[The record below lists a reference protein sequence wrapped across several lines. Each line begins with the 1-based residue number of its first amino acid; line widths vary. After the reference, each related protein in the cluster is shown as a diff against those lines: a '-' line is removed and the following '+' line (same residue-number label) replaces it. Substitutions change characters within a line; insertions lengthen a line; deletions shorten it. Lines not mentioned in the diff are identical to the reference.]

1 MAVLIASDLHK
12 DIAGKPLLRGVS
24 FKLERRER
32 MTIAGR
38 NGAGKTTLLRML
50 SGEESID
57 RGELSR
63 AKGVRVA
70 LHDQRPPRE
79 RGMALREYVLSGCA
93 LELAAETE
101 LAALERRMGE
111 EGATE
116 GAAGESLL
124 ERYARAQA
132 RLETLGGYRWRDRA
146 TVMSRGL
153 GFAETDL
160 ERPLDTFSGG
170 QLTRA
175 SLARALATHADVL
188 LLDEPTNHLDI
199 ESLEWLEQTLVGLDA
214 AVVLVAHDRWF
225 LEAVGTSVLELYG
238 SPPTPGRSRFFPGT
252 WHQWR
257 REQAARE
264 LALGKAID
272 KQQAEIARME
282 RFIERFR
289 YKATKAKQA
298 QSRVKKLAK
307 IERIERDPRDGQG
320 LEFSFKAPERSGR
333 VIFEL
338 LDARIEVGGEG
349 SSAVGDRS
357 ADGRARPPQEI
368 PRDSGALVLLDHA
381 ELWLERGEHV
391 SLVGPNGS
399 GKTTLIETLAG
410 RRPPAV
416 GRLSTG
422 HNVKVGYLSQH
433 ADELGAGGGVGGNP
447 NPSVLEAA
455 GHATGLT
462 PNKARA
468 LLGRFLFSGEE
479 AEKPLAGLSGG
490 ERQRLSLAV
499 LVHSGANVLIL
510 DEPTNHLDIESREAL
525 EDALGAFQGAV
536 LLVSHDRAL
545 LDAVGT
551 RTVAIEQRSLRSYE
565 GGWPEYV
572 RIREERRAAGEPLD
586 GGVGG
591 GPGRDGGGG
600 GGGGHTGGAAGEAR
614 ASSGARHGVA
624 GSGQNGSSNGAGASV
639 HAGGANGGTQGS
651 QGKAKASKAK
661 AKGPSKNR
669 LNDQQRAELAI
680 EAAEAALRSLEDEL
694 ADPAAWATK
703 YEAAKSEARHTAAR
717 RAVEEAYAHLEALV
731 EN

>member
-1 MAVLIASDLHK
+1 MTALLIASDIHI
-12 DIAGKPLLRGVS
+12 DMAGVPLLSGVS

-38 NGAGKTTLLRML
+38 NGAGKTTLLRVL
-50 SGEESID
+50 AGEVTSID
-57 RGELSR
+57 RGELSLP
-63 AKGVRVA
+63 KGVRVA

-79 RGMALREYVLSGCA
+79 RAMALRDYVLSGCA
-93 LELAAETE
+93 EELRIEAELGELEARMAGGEADET
-101 LAALERRMGE
+101 
-111 EGATE
+111 T
-116 GAAGESLL
+116 L

-132 RLETLGGYRWRDRA
+132 RLETRGGYLWRDRA
-146 TVMSRGL
+146 TAMAHGL
-153 GFAETDL
+153 GFADADL
-160 ERPLDTFSGG
+160 DRALDTFSGG

-175 SLARALATHADVL
+175 SLARALATAADVL

-225 LEAVGTSVLELYG
+225 LEAVGTSVLELEA
-238 SPPTPGRSRFFPGT
+238 GRSRYFAGP
-252 WHQWR
+252 WHAWR

-264 LALGKAID
+264 IALGKAID

-289 YKATKAKQA
+289 YKATKARQA

-307 IERIERDPRDGQG
+307 LERIERDPRDESG
-320 LEFSFKAPERSGR
+320 LEFTFKPPARSGR
-333 VIFEL
+333 VVFEL
-338 LDARIEVGGEG
+338 SAGRIEIGE
-349 SSAVGDRS
+349 
-357 ADGRARPPQEI
+357 PP
-368 PRDSGALVLLDHA
+368 LTLLHEA

-391 SLVGPNGS
+391 SLVGPNGT

-410 RRPPAV
+410 RRELAA

-422 HNVKVGYLSQH
+422 HNVQVGYLSQH
-433 ADELGAGGGVGGNP
+433 ADELGAGGSPGQT
-447 NPSVLEAA
+447 VLDAA
-455 GHATGLT
+455 QRATGLT

-479 AEKPLAGLSGG
+479 ADKPLAGLSGG
-490 ERQRLSLAV
+490 ERRRLSLAI

-525 EDALGAFQGAV
+525 EDALRAFTGAL

-551 RTVAIEQRSLRSYE
+551 RTVAVEDGTLRSYV

-572 RIREERRAAGEPLD
+572 RVREERR
-586 GGVGG
+586 GVGG
-591 GPGRDGGGG
+591 RSAPSSPGPKSHATSAPAPRAGRGVGSGAGREPGVGEYGALGGSTHARSRGAARTPSRPPA
-600 GGGGHTGGAAGEAR
+600 HVPGGAVP
-614 ASSGARHGVA
+614 ASG
-624 GSGQNGSSNGAGASV
+624 GASP
-639 HAGGANGGTQGS
+639 AMSKGS
-651 QGKAKASKAK
+651 KESTRRAKPKQP
-661 AKGPSKNR
+661 GPSKNR
-669 LNDQQRAELAI
+669 LSAQARAERTV
-680 EAAEAALRSLEDEL
+680 EAAEAALRKVEDEL

-703 YEAAKSEARHTAAR
+703 YESAKSEARHTAAR
-717 RAVEEAYAHLEALV
+717 RAVEAAYAELEALV
-731 EN
+731 E